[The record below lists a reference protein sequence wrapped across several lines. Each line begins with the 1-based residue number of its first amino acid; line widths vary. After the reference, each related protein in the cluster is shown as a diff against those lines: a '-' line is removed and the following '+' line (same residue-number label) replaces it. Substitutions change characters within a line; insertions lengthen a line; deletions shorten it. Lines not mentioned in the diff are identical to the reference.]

1 MLKTKQVIP
10 DADVSVLSALK
21 NGSMMVTLS
30 AVICGWGCLI
40 RKQFGRNNPGRLG
53 IKRINQ
59 QRDCEKEISRI
70 VKAFKELEMHHT
82 ISACQSM
89 HALVF

>member
-40 RKQFGRNNPGRLG
+40 RKQFVKGILYLAAELAIIYYMINSGAHHLSKLITLG
-53 IKRINQ
+53 DQEQ
-59 QRDCEKEISRI
+59 QKI
-70 VKAFKELEMHHT
+70 
-82 ISACQSM
+82 
-89 HALVF
+89 